1 MTNLQLLRVLS
12 DKLTAIVDTMAV
24 VRESHPCG
32 SELCRDVGV
41 EDGERR

>member
-32 SELCRDVGV
+32 SELCDVG
-41 EDGERR
+41 GGRR

>member
-1 MTNLQLLRVLS
+1 MLS

-32 SELCRDVGV
+32 SELVRDVGGGR
-41 EDGERR
+41 ENGDDM